1 MSQQPK
7 TIALRAR
14 YLFPVE
20 SPVIADGVITIE
32 QGRIT
37 AVGENTS
44 GRPPKDLGN
53 VAILPG
59 LVNAH
64 THLEFSDL
72 AHPLGYP
79 GMALPAWISEVI
91 KHRRGRDEDAQR
103 AIAAGLQE
111 SLSFGTTLLG
121 EISTSPSSADPPL
134 AGLPRLI
141 AFRELIGLSLN
152 RVDENIELAR
162 KHIDQLSSGE
172 CLHAG
177 LSPHA
182 PYTVHPQLLDRVVEL
197 SRPARVP
204 LAMHLAES
212 PEELQ
217 LLRDGSGPL
226 RDMLIDLNAWDP
238 TAIPHGARPLDYLR
252 KLAKAERALVIH
264 GNYLDDEEIAYLADR
279 ADQMA
284 VVYCPR
290 THEYFQHAPYRLTE
304 MLQAGVTVALGTDS
318 RASNPDLSVL
328 AEMRAVRR
336 LHPQVSGED
345 ILRMGTLSGA
355 KSLGMADHLGS
366 LRIGKTADLSIV
378 ALSGDDGDPH
388 ELLWDERAAPRETW
402 IRGRVAFSTEP
413 REQ

>member
-1 MSQQPK
+1 MFPESE

-72 AHPLGYP
+72 AHPLGQP
-79 GMALPAWISEVI
+79 GMPLPAWISEVI

-111 SLSFGTTLLG
+111 SLSFGTTLVG
-121 EISTSPSSADPPL
+121 EITTSAYSVYPSLAD
-134 AGLPRLI
+134 LPRLI
-141 AFRELIGLSLN
+141 AFRELIGLSQD
-152 RVDENIELAR
+152 RIDENVALAR
-162 KHIDQLSSGE
+162 QHTEQFTSDESQ
-172 CLHAG
+172 HPG

-182 PYTVHPQLLDRVVEL
+182 PYTVHPQLLERIVDL

-226 RDMLIDLNAWDP
+226 RDLLKSLNAWDSS
-238 TAIPHGARPLDYLR
+238 AIPHGARPLDYLR

-336 LHPQVSGED
+336 RHPQVSGED
-345 ILRMGTLSGA
+345 ILHMGTLSGA
-355 KSLGMADHLGS
+355 KSLGLADHLGS
-366 LRIGKTADLSIV
+366 LQVGKTADLSIV
-378 ALSGDDGDPH
+378 TLPEETGDPH

-402 IRGRVAFSTEP
+402 IGGRVVFAADP
-413 REQ
+413 L